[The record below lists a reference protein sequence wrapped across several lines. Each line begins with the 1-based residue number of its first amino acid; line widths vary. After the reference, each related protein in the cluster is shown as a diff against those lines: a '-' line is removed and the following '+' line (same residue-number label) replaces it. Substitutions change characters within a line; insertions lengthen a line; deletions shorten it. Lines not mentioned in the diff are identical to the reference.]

1 MVTSVWGDSFVP
13 AGGELR
19 TTCPAGRLDGTAG
32 PRAQASDEPSR
43 ALIAA
48 CLLRPF
54 SSGTTPAPFDVEG
67 VALGSGAAE
76 DAPVTNRESG
86 FGHDL
91 SPPYFLLTAVWMPF
105 QTQCRMVAA
114 CVL

>member
-1 MVTSVWGDSFVP
+1 MVTSEGGDSFVP

-19 TTCPAGRLDGTAG
+19 TTCPAGRLDGTGG
-32 PRAQASDEPSR
+32 PSAQASDEPSS

-54 SSGTTPAPFDVEG
+54 SSGTTPAPFDVEA
-67 VALGSGAAE
+67 VSLGAGGAE
-76 DAPVTNRESG
+76 DAAVTNRESG
-86 FGHDL
+86 CGHDC

-105 QTQCRMVAA
+105 QTQCRM
-114 CVL
+114 